1 MTGAVWSLLR
11 HPKDKARRYLR
22 PGLSLDE
29 FFEEL
34 DRLGVRYAV
43 LRWFETLPDVD
54 PGEDIDILVADE
66 DLPRVR
72 PFLRSYIVPPPTQ
85 KFDVYTVSGLPGSD
99 FRTVPYFLS
108 HFAAGLLDRA
118 VLLRGRY
125 RVPSD
130 QDHFDSLAYHA
141 VYHKGAASGLPE
153 DAATEPPAEGGEHDY
168 AAVLAGLAE
177 RLSLSVSLT
186 LEGLDGYLS
195 DRGLRPPLDTL
206 DKLSATNP
214 WLQARVEKLWGPVD
228 AGLPGLSVFVL
239 RERAGHLVDELC
251 GELVREGFE
260 PLEKVHLTGDAAARV
275 TAGVRGGHWG
285 QGPWP
290 VAGGPPVTYVVAYDL
305 SQSVPETAIH
315 DGQERVTA
323 VKLAIRDRLLDRLA
337 PAEPR
342 FNPLHSSDDPRQAL
356 DYLAA
361 LGDPGM
367 VTRLRRRIEEIHAG
381 LSFPYPVVKALP
393 SWQRRSLTAV
403 VRHPEHGECVC
414 KLFYPR
420 SERFLA
426 RELRARTEFGDLPET
441 PELLE
446 SGSNYLLTP
455 WYRDT
460 GAHIRR
466 TLPALRHVQLTSRT
480 SAAMARLA
488 RDLHERGAYLLDLS
502 TQNLL
507 TDRTQGLKVLDW
519 EYLQD
524 LRGPRPRITAS
535 PTVLGAVDDPDA
547 DTTAA
552 VGGRGS
558 RGVLFRPLF
567 TGVPRVV
574 LLHAPAAVLPVVAEP
589 GMVVLYAARS
599 LRRIPRVIAARLRAS
614 GPAAVRAVLTALLA
628 RPGRGR

>member
-1 MTGAVWSLLR
+1 MTGALWSVLR
-11 HPKDKARRYLR
+11 HPRDKARRYLR
-22 PGLSLDE
+22 PGMSLDE
-29 FFEEL
+29 LFAEL

-54 PGEDIDILVADE
+54 AGEDIDILVADD

-72 PFLRSYIVPPPTQ
+72 PFLRSYVVPPPTQ

-99 FRTVPYFLS
+99 FRTVPYYLS

-153 DAATEPPAEGGEHDY
+153 NAAAEPPVEAGEHDY
-168 AAVLAGLAE
+168 AAVLADLAE
-177 RLSLSVSLT
+177 RLSLPVSLT

-214 WLQARVEKLWGPVD
+214 WLRERVEKLWGPVD
-228 AGLPGLSVFVL
+228 AGLPGLAVFVL
-239 RERAGHLVDELC
+239 RQRAGHLVGQLCAEL
-251 GELVREGFE
+251 LREGFQ
-260 PLEKVHLTGDAAARV
+260 PLETVPLTGDTAERV

-290 VAGGPPVTYVVAYDL
+290 VAGGPPVTYVIAYDL

-315 DGQERVTA
+315 DGQDRVTA
-323 VKLAIRDRLLDRLA
+323 TKLAIRDRLLDGLG
-337 PAEPR
+337 PGEPR

-361 LGDPGM
+361 LDDPGL
-367 VTRLRRRIEEIHAG
+367 VTRLRRRIEDIRAQ
-381 LSFPYPVVKALP
+381 LSFPYPVVTALP

-403 VRHPEHGECVC
+403 VRHPTHGECVC
-414 KLFYPR
+414 KLFYPQ
-420 SERFLA
+420 SARFLA
-426 RELRARTEFGDLPET
+426 RELRARTEFADLPET
-441 PELLE
+441 PDLLE
-446 SGSNYLLTP
+446 AGSNYLLTP

-466 TLPALRHVQLTSRT
+466 RLPGLRHVQLTART

-488 RDLHERGAYLLDLS
+488 RDLNDRGAYLLDLS

-507 TDRTQGLKVLDW
+507 TDREQGLKVLDW

-524 LRGPRPRITAS
+524 VRGARLPVTAS

-552 VGGRGS
+552 VGGSGG

-567 TGVPRVV
+567 TGVPRRV
-574 LLHAPAAVLPVVAEP
+574 LLHAPASALPLLAEP
-589 GMVVLYAARS
+589 GMVVLHAARY
-599 LRRIPRVIAARLRAS
+599 LRRIPQGLVARLRAE
-614 GPAAVRAVLTALLA
+614 GPAAVRAVLTVLL
-628 RPGRGR
+628 RGPGRDR